1 MTNGDDA
8 YSVGFRKPPKHT
20 RFAKGTSGNPNG
32 RPKGS
37 QNPATIL
44 DKACRERIRIITNGK
59 TRYVSKFEA
68 TMLQL
73 NNKAASGDLK
83 AIREL
88 LNWIISLPNFE
99 QAAIPPAIPNE
110 SDSLVMASIIK
121 RIRNSEDAP
130 SDTETGPGPNDTPN
144 TEGQE

>member
-1 MTNGDDA
+1 MANGDDT
-8 YSVGFRKPPKHT
+8 YTIGFRNPPKHT
-20 RFAKGTSGNPNG
+20 RFAKGKSGNPNG

-37 QNPATIL
+37 QNLATVL
-44 DKACRERIRIITNGK
+44 DKACRQRIRITTNGV

-88 LNWIISLPNFE
+88 HNWIVSLPNSE
-99 QAAIPPAIPNE
+99 QAGIPPAIANE
-110 SDSLVMASIIK
+110 SDPLVMASIIK
-121 RIRNSEDAP
+121 RIRDARDTS
-130 SDTETGPGPNDTPN
+130 SDTETGPAPNDAPTS
-144 TEGQE
+144 EEQK